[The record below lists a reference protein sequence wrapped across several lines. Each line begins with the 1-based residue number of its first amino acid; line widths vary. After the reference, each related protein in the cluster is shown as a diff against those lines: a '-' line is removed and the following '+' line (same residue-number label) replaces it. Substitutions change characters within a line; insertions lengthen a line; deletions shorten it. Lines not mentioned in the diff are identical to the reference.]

1 MSKKIKK
8 IPFRRNDDLRVLL
21 TEVLPYEV
29 PLPFS
34 NVGFYKRLRSGANK
48 RIIERCK
55 VDLFKS
61 GWTIPYSYSIRKD
74 ACDFRQLSIV
84 HPAVQREFCSLYKKY
99 AQLIIGLCSRSSF
112 TLRRPSKVA
121 THYYEKARASRF
133 ISKEPL
139 VEVDADGFSPQ
150 DKHASSYFSYKSY
163 HLIHKFYDSPEFH
176 NLEKKYRILRTLD
189 VAKCFNHIYTHSL
202 SWAAKSKEFGKST
215 VNATTFESEFDNLMQ
230 RANYNETNGIVIGP
244 EVSRIFAEIILQSA
258 DMAVLRE
265 LADQNIVAGQD
276 YDVRRYV
283 DDYFVFTN
291 DEKIADIIQAA
302 LAKQLSRFK
311 LYLNGAKTNTV
322 SRPFVTGQTRAKI
335 ELGLLLDRMFEQH
348 TRSKQVLREELDKH
362 AMALAASPGKDLQ
375 RPFVIRY
382 VGNAEA
388 LSATYIRDIKLIVDT
403 SETSFDAVA
412 NYFFTVVSRKLNGLL
427 ERISPA
433 ETTRKEFERSA
444 RFIRTVLESVFFV
457 YAMAP
462 RVRATYQVSSLCL
475 VVNEFALM
483 MPRDAQEYIKSF
495 IAEQIRT
502 ILTGEIHRCEG
513 DNVEIINLTTVLRAF
528 GDEYLLSQRYL
539 CDIYDIE
546 FTQTG
551 QLNLGRRPF
560 GYYQIVTILQ
570 YIGNLERY
578 NGLQQAVC
586 NHVHGLLNDHAN
598 LESVQQ
604 NTEMTLLVFDYLNCP
619 HVPMEIKLRFAK
631 DLLRKV
637 SDKDLATRATELI
650 KIISEGNW
658 FFDWDIEKT
667 LGAVLWK
674 KELRSAY

>member
-8 IPFRRNDDLRVLL
+8 IPFRRNDDFRVLL

-34 NVGFYKRLRSGANK
+34 NVGFYKRLHSKADE
-48 RIIERCK
+48 RILKQCK
-55 VDLFKS
+55 VDLFKK

-74 ACDFRQLSIV
+74 ACDFRQLSII
-84 HPAVQREFCSLYKKY
+84 HPAVQKEFCSLYKKY

-139 VEVDADGFSPQ
+139 VEVDAGGFSPQ
-150 DKHASSYFSYKSY
+150 DKYASSYFAYKNY

-176 NLEKKYRILRTLD
+176 ALEKKYRILRNLD
-189 VAKCFNHIYTHSL
+189 IAKCFNHIYTHSL
-202 SWAAKSKEFGKST
+202 SWAAKSKEFGKGT
-215 VNATTFESEFDNLMQ
+215 VDATTFESDFDRLMQ

-244 EVSRIFAEIILQSA
+244 EVSRIFSEIILQSA
-258 DMAVLRE
+258 DIAVQRE
-265 LADQNIVAGQD
+265 LADQNIVSGRD

-283 DDYFVFTN
+283 DDYFVFAN
-291 DEKIADIIQAA
+291 DEKIADSIQST

-311 LYLNGAKTNTV
+311 LYLNGTKTNTV
-322 SRPFVTGQTRAKI
+322 RRPFVTGQTRTKI
-335 ELGLLLDRMFEQH
+335 ELGLLLDRMFEKH
-348 TRSKQVLREELDKH
+348 TRSKEVLREDLEKH
-362 AMALAASPGKDLQ
+362 AAALAACPDKDLQ

-412 NYFFTVVSRKLNGLL
+412 NYFFTVASRKLNGLL
-427 ERISPA
+427 ERIKPA

-475 VVNEFALM
+475 VVNEFALV
-483 MPRDAQEYIKSF
+483 MPRDAQEYIKGF
-495 IAEQIRT
+495 IAEQIRNV
-502 ILTGEIHRCEG
+502 LTSEIHRCEG
-513 DNVEIINLTTVLRAF
+513 DNIEIINLTTVLRAL
-528 GDEYLLSQRYL
+528 GDEYLLSQQYL
-539 CDIYDIE
+539 CDIYDINLNS
-546 FTQTG
+546 TG
-551 QLNLGRRPF
+551 QLKLGRRPF

-570 YIGNLERY
+570 YIGNLTRY
-578 NGLQQAVC
+578 QGIQQAVC
-586 NHVHGLLNDHAN
+586 NYVNKLLSDHVNF
-598 LESVQQ
+598 ESVQRD
-604 NTEMTLLVFDYLNCP
+604 TEMTLLAFDYLHCP
-619 HVPMEIKLRFAK
+619 HVPMPIKERFAK
-631 DLLRKV
+631 ELLRKE
-637 SDKDLATRATELI
+637 SEKDLATRATALI

-658 FFDWDIEKT
+658 FFDWDIEKV